1 VFGYNDAVFG
11 AHAEYKTMPGEGMLA
26 HMPANMTYDEAAPI
40 VEGAHYALSD
50 IRKANVTS
58 GQSVMIN
65 GTTGAIGSAAVQLAK
80 HYGADV
86 TAVCDTGNMEL
97 VKSLGADRIID
108 YTKED
113 FTRDRETYDFV
124 FDAVGKSSF
133 GKCKKLLKSGGIYC
147 SSDLGFL
154 WQNPFLALW
163 TSRFGSKK
171 VILPIPKSS
180 KQDLVFLKGLV
191 EKGKFKPLIDR
202 RYPLE
207 DIVEAYTYVEK
218 GHKIGNVVITLD
230 RGNDT

>member
-1 VFGYNDAVFG
+1 
-11 AHAEYKTMPGEGMLA
+11 
-26 HMPANMTYDEAAPI
+26 
-40 VEGAHYALSD
+40 
-50 IRKANVTS
+50 
-58 GQSVMIN
+58 MIN

-97 VKSLGADRIID
+97 VKSLGADRVID

-113 FTRDRETYDFV
+113 FTRDGETYDFV

-171 VILPIPKSS
+171 VILPIPKNS

-202 RYPLE
+202 RYPE
-207 DIVEAYTYVEK
+207 DIHWKTLSRRTGMLK
-218 GHKIGNVVITLD
+218 RVI
-230 RGNDT
+230 R